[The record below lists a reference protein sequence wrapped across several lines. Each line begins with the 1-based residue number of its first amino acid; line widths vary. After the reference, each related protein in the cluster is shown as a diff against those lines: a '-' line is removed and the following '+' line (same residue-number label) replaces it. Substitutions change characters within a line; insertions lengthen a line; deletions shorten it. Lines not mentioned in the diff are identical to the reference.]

1 MEQAITAPVRSDCYE
16 NLGGD
21 QVLEIFQNATTK
33 YRDSIAQAP
42 PVLPIEGEVYLF
54 DLGPDNASWE
64 QMKKKYR
71 YGLSSSFSLSTFKP
85 VTCVFV
91 WRFIRYIFFHSPGPN
106 PLAIDVISIA
116 G

>member
-16 NLGGD
+16 NLDGD

-42 PVLPIEGEVYLF
+42 PVLPKEGEVNLF

-71 YGLSSSFSLSTFKP
+71 YDLSSSFSLSTFKP
-85 VTCVFV
+85 LTCVFI
-91 WRFIRYIFFHSPGPN
+91 WRFIRCICFHSPGPN
-106 PLAIDVISIA
+106 PSL
-116 G
+116 

>member
-1 MEQAITAPVRSDCYE
+1 MPVSSAAFILGMEQAITAPVRSDCYE
-16 NLGGD
+16 NLDGD

-33 YRDSIAQAP
+33 YRDSVAQAP
-42 PVLPIEGEVYLF
+42 PVLPKEEEVYLF

-85 VTCVFV
+85 
-91 WRFIRYIFFHSPGPN
+91 
-106 PLAIDVISIA
+106 
-116 G
+116 

>member
-16 NLGGD
+16 NLDGD
-21 QVLEIFQNATTK
+21 RVLDIFQNATTMD
-33 YRDSIAQAP
+33 RDSIAQAP
-42 PVLPIEGEVYLF
+42 PVLPKEGEVYLF

-71 YGLSSSFSLSTFKP
+71 YNLSSSFSLSTFKP
-85 VTCVFV
+85 DL
-91 WRFIRYIFFHSPGPN
+91 RFYMAFHSMYMLPLARPQS
-106 PLAIDVISIA
+106 LAIDVISIA

>member
-54 DLGPDNASWE
+54 DLGPTMHRGS
-64 QMKKKYR
+64 R
-71 YGLSSSFSLSTFKP
+71 
-85 VTCVFV
+85 
-91 WRFIRYIFFHSPGPN
+91 
-106 PLAIDVISIA
+106 
-116 G
+116 